1 MSDWSNESG
10 LDAATHANAR
20 GLLAALLEL
29 DALPMDDDEPAT
41 IRPRLGAMATLVCAA
56 QPVEHVPR
64 CPVHIPAPSRV
75 SRVRERDDCC
85 LC

>member
-56 QPVEHVPR
+56 QPIGHVPR
-64 CPVHIPAPSRV
+64 CPVHIPAPPPV
-75 SRVRERDDCC
+75 SRTRERDDYC